1 MQNSNTEEADEVA
14 NQARYVEALKT
25 ALRTQP
31 HSFVIRF
38 IELDGLNTLLQVLE
52 TMDVEAANSHLHT
65 SVIGC
70 LKALMN
76 NSVSCIFQRSIH
88 VYCENSTIKT
98 LTHEIIIILK
108 NQIDS

>member
-1 MQNSNTEEADEVA
+1 MLLIFKILFLQNPNTEEPEEIA
-14 NQARYVEALKT
+14 NRMRHVEALKT

-38 IELDGLNTLLQVLE
+38 IELDGLSSLLQVLE
-52 TMDVEAANSHLHT
+52 TMDFEAANSNIHT

-76 NSVSCIFQRSIH
+76 NSVSSIFQ
-88 VYCENSTIKT
+88 NN
-98 LTHEIIIILK
+98 ILK
-108 NQIDS
+108 

>member
-1 MQNSNTEEADEVA
+1 MRN
-14 NQARYVEALKT
+14 VEALKT

-52 TMDVEAANSHLHT
+52 SMDMESSNSYLHT

-76 NSVSCIFQRSIH
+76 NSVSIFLFIPLVKRIDNI
-88 VYCENSTIKT
+88 YKT
-98 LTHEIIIILK
+98 FFTKYLCKNLK
-108 NQIDS
+108 KTFT